1 MAGGRWG
8 GDVDSSTAMLKSIN
22 APIMHPL
29 ILSRYTEKQWNESRH
44 GLGQSEAMVML
55 MDSLRKDCWVVPIS
69 IVAAGGESLEA
80 LRTLLS
86 EAAPKLIISMQGF
99 RIGGGPMGG

>member
-1 MAGGRWG
+1 
-8 GDVDSSTAMLKSIN
+8 
-22 APIMHPL
+22 
-29 ILSRYTEKQWNESRH
+29 
-44 GLGQSEAMVML
+44 
-55 MDSLRKDCWVVPIS
+55 DCWVVPIS

-99 RIGGGPMGG
+99 RIGGGPMGGDVDSSTAMLKSINAPIMHPLMLSRYTQKQWNESRHGLGQSEA

>member
-29 ILSRYTEKQWNESRH
+29 MLSRYTQKQWNESRH

-55 MDSLRKDCWVVPIS
+55 MLPEMDGCLAEIPIAAMTEPAQTRPRESSHRYSCQSQSKLKDLHDEF
-69 IVAAGGESLEA
+69 VAN
-80 LRTLLS
+80 
-86 EAAPKLIISMQGF
+86 
-99 RIGGGPMGG
+99 

>member
-1 MAGGRWG
+1 PTVVLLYSGLTYPYDSN
-8 GDVDSSTAMLKSIN
+8 DVVRA
-22 APIMHPL
+22 
-29 ILSRYTEKQWNESRH
+29 
-44 GLGQSEAMVML
+44 L

-99 RIGGGPMGG
+99 RIGGGPMGGDVDSSTAMLKSINAPIMHPLILS